1 MLRFNCVR
9 SLIIARQPSFFE
21 VVLSLWGIY
30 AHHVPHPLTA
40 YYTLDVLASAGL
52 VDNVDRGCSLAPV
65 CPRACRCGAGIV
77 DCRDT
82 GQADVPTHIPED
94 TIEL

>member
-1 MLRFNCVR
+1 M
-9 SLIIARQPSFFE
+9 A
-21 VVLSLWGIY
+21 
-30 AHHVPHPLTA
+30 HVP
-40 YYTLDVLASAGL
+40 AGL